1 MIVHSL
7 IRAFYPGVDVHI
19 FYEETEITEAYE
31 KKFVIMYEQDR
42 IEITILDENGQ
53 KIAQDQVEVTYYADR
68 KETKNHLKQL
78 LYRMISQM
86 KQETLPWG
94 TLTGI
99 RPTKIP
105 MAMLEQG
112 KKNSE
117 IAQYMR
123 DTYYTSKEKTALS
136 IAIANKERHI
146 LQDLDYQKGY
156 SLYVGIPFCPSIC
169 LYLFFQFQSHFC
181 MER

>member
-1 MIVHSL
+1 MIAVLLNKQDFEYDVHSL

-117 IAQYMR
+117 IAQYMSQA
-123 DTYYTSKEKTALS
+123 DNNGLPDLS
-136 IAIANKERHI
+136 QERR
-146 LQDLDYQKGY
+146 LLYKG
-156 SLYVGIPFCPSIC
+156 
-169 LYLFFQFQSHFC
+169 
-181 MER
+181 